1 MIRWT
6 RSARIAPGKYLQAIQ
21 FAKEIVEFSNKK
33 YKTQTSVYMD
43 SFGEYGTIRWFADF
57 ADLAALEK
65 VGSQLMADQEYL
77 QKGNQAA
84 DLFFQGSFFDTVMR
98 AI

>member
-6 RSARIAPGKYLQAIQ
+6 RSARIAPEKFPQAIQ
-21 FAKEIVEFSNKK
+21 FAKEIADYSNKK

-43 SFGEYGTIRWFADF
+43 SVGEYGTIRWFCDFADF
-57 ADLAALEK
+57 AAWEK

-77 QKGNQAA
+77 QKVNKAA
-84 DLFFQGSFFDTVMR
+84 DLFIHGSVFDTVMR

>member
-6 RSARIAPGKYLQAIQ
+6 RSAKIAYGKLPQATKW
-21 FAKEIVEFSNKK
+21 AKETTEFSNKK
-33 YKTQTSVYMD
+33 YKTQTSVYLD
-43 SFGEYGTIRWFADF
+43 SFGEYGTIRWFCDF

-65 VGSQLMADQEYL
+65 LGSQLMADQEYL
-77 QKGNQAA
+77 QKVNQAT
-84 DLFFQGSFFDTVMR
+84 DLLVHGSVFDTVMN

>member
-6 RSARIAPGKYLQAIQ
+6 RSAKIAYGKFPQATKW
-21 FAKEIVEFSNKK
+21 AKEITEFSNKK
-33 YKTQTSVYMD
+33 YKTQTSVYLD
-43 SFGEYGTIRWFADF
+43 SFGEYGTIRWFCDF

-65 VGSQLMADQEYL
+65 VGNQLMADQEYL
-77 QKGNQAA
+77 KKVSQAA
-84 DLFFQGSFFDTVMR
+84 DLFIQGSGYDTVMQ